1 MKVLEVNVDDLHSG
15 GVYSL
20 VKNVIVDKNADIKI
34 DIGAIER
41 FVNIENIK
49 TLNNYNCDVYYVGYE
64 GCKWKKQ
71 FVCFNNLRK
80 LLKRNN
86 YDCVHIHADVSNKLL
101 VSALAAKSVGV
112 KKIILHSHAAGV
124 DGNHRLAKRNIHFI
138 CRRLLIHIGTDFV
151 ACSGVAAAWMFPNIA
166 KERIIIINNGVDLE
180 KFRFNPEIRDKERKK
195 LGLEKNKIIGH
206 VGRFAYQKNHE
217 YLIKIMERLHRIDP
231 NIKLLLIGEGPE
243 KKRIR
248 DLVKSKGLEDTIIFY
263 GTSNS
268 VNDLFQAM
276 DVFVLPSH
284 FEGIPKD
291 GVEAQASG
299 LPVLFSNQITPEA
312 KITQNVE
319 FLGINEENIEE
330 WVKQIMLAIEEKR
343 VDSYQDLKKRKFS
356 IQDTIFSF
364 LSLYKG
370 EKS

>member
-166 KERIIIINNGVDLE
+166 SSYEFLFDMPGEDGTSIFSLTDYDVLAGFCEYNRKLCKNNIWGVYHEKACKFYWDNNYAVKDFCKFIYKDAIESICIWDFEKDFERLYEIVIEEFRKIAREMHPLVYDGVKSDYDEFLKENQEEIISYKMKIQHFFRENLKELIKARINRNL
-180 KFRFNPEIRDKERKK
+180 KK
-195 LGLEKNKIIGH
+195 L
-206 VGRFAYQKNHE
+206 
-217 YLIKIMERLHRIDP
+217 
-231 NIKLLLIGEGPE
+231 
-243 KKRIR
+243 
-248 DLVKSKGLEDTIIFY
+248 
-263 GTSNS
+263 
-268 VNDLFQAM
+268 
-276 DVFVLPSH
+276 
-284 FEGIPKD
+284 
-291 GVEAQASG
+291 EA
-299 LPVLFSNQITPEA
+299 
-312 KITQNVE
+312 
-319 FLGINEENIEE
+319 
-330 WVKQIMLAIEEKR
+330 
-343 VDSYQDLKKRKFS
+343 
-356 IQDTIFSF
+356 
-364 LSLYKG
+364 LY
-370 EKS
+370 S